1 MADSWTN
8 YLYKNHGAVAV
19 SPLMSEP
26 SLNPL
31 DVLVKS
37 TSRSVLQHVGSM
49 VDLGTPESAETAEL
63 LRKKL
68 QNFKSNTGKEAC
80 DVVQ

>member
-8 YLYKNHGAVAV
+8 YLYKNHGTVAV
-19 SPLMSEP
+19 ILLMSEP

-49 VDLGTPESAETAEL
+49 VDLGTPESAETAAL

-68 QNFKSNTGKEAC
+68 QNFKSKTGKEAC